1 MTDPC
6 ADWELL
12 IQADCDGELDIV
24 ATARLA
30 RHVETC
36 PACARLQSQLHG
48 LSQRIRDLPRDAAPS
63 RLAAGFRVTP
73 PRRRFVPV
81 LGSFAAGLALAAS
94 LMLMVTT
101 GADPSAELVAG
112 HIRALQPGHLTDVVS
127 TDQHTVKPWFDGRID
142 YAPDVRD
149 FPAAGFALAGGRLD
163 YIGGRAVAALIY
175 HHAKHPIDLYVWPA
189 SGDSAPSVTSS
200 KGYNLVRW
208 KSGGMEYVAVSDITP
223 DDMREFARLWL
234 GKS

>member
-1 MTDPC
+1 MTDLC

-12 IQADCDGELDIV
+12 IQAEGDGELDIV

-36 PACARLQSQLHG
+36 TACARLQSQLHG
-48 LSQRIRDLPRDAAPS
+48 LSQRIRDLPRDAAPT
-63 RLAAGFRVTP
+63 RLAAGFRVAP
-73 PRRRFVPV
+73 ARRRFVPA
-81 LGSFAAGLALAAS
+81 LGGFAAGMALAAS
-94 LMLMVTT
+94 LMLMVTA
-101 GADPSAELVAG
+101 GADPDAELVAG

-149 FPAAGFALAGGRLD
+149 FPAAGFALVGGRLD
-163 YIGGRAVAALIY
+163 YIGGRPVAALVY
-175 HHAKHPIDLYVWPA
+175 RHAKHPIDLYVWPA
-189 SGDSAPSVTSS
+189 SGDAAPSVTSS

-208 KSGGMEYVAVSDITP
+208 KAGGMEYVAVSDITP
-223 DDMREFARLWL
+223 DDMRAFALLWL

>member
-63 RLAAGFRVTP
+63 RLAAGFRVAP

-81 LGSFAAGLALAAS
+81 FGSFAAGLALAAS

-149 FPAAGFALAGGRLD
+149 FASAGFPLVGGRLD
-163 YIGGRAVAALIY
+163 YMNGRPVAALVY
-175 HHAKHPIDLYVWPA
+175 RRAQHPINLFVWPA
-189 SGDSAPSVTSS
+189 SGDASPIAGTT
-200 KGYNLVRW
+200 KGYNFVRW
-208 KSGGMEYVAVSDITP
+208 KSAGMEYVAVSDVEIAELQA
-223 DDMREFARLWL
+223 MARLMIA
-234 GKS
+234 K

>member
-12 IQADCDGELDIV
+12 IQAEGDGELDIV

-36 PACARLQSQLHG
+36 PTCARLQSQLND
-48 LSQRIRDLPRDAAPS
+48 LSTRIRDLPRETAPPRLTASFRVSSARS
-63 RLAAGFRVTP
+63 RLGP
-73 PRRRFVPV
+73 M
-81 LGSFAAGLALAAS
+81 LGSFTAGLALAAS
-94 LMLMVTT
+94 LLLMMTT
-101 GADPSAELVAG
+101 TADPNAELVAG

-149 FPAAGFALAGGRLD
+149 FAAAGFPLVGGRLD
-163 YIGGRAVAALIY
+163 YIGGRPVAALIY
-175 HHAKHPIDLYVWPA
+175 RRAQHPIDVFVWPSA
-189 SGDSAPSVTSS
+189 GEAAPSMAADRGFNV
-200 KGYNLVRW
+200 VRW
-208 KSGGMEYVAVSDITP
+208 KTGGMEYVAISDAAAE
-223 DDMREFARLWL
+223 DLRALARLWTNR
-234 GKS
+234 